1 MIRRW
6 MYWFLVLAFIWI
18 VATRFSEIT
27 DFSFTLS
34 QGRFKWVLIAVAL
47 QILHYLVSSASFRTA
62 FAIVGVESRVRD
74 LLPLLFGSVLV
85 SVVAPS
91 GGASCAALFVDHSAR
106 RGQSPGRTAAG
117 VLLQHISSVAAFI
130 LILSAGLVYLGTQ
143 RGLQLYQIT
152 AALILLLAVS
162 LISGVLVLA
171 MRYPLLF
178 RRLLGQLQRAINAL
192 VCKFKDVTLITDDWV
207 EVHASEFIEAGAA
220 IIAQPRWLLS
230 TFAVLLVAHLVNMG
244 VLYSLFLAFSQSIQ
258 IGPLVAGY
266 AIGILFLIISVTPQG
281 VGVVEGIMPLTFAS
295 LGVPAS
301 AATITVL
308 AFRGLSLWLPLL
320 VGFLLLRRSGVF
332 RT

>member
-6 MYWFLVLAFIWI
+6 IYCLLVLAFIWL
-18 VATRFSEIT
+18 VASRFNEIT

-34 QGRFKWVLIAVAL
+34 QGRFHWVLVALVL
-47 QILHYLVSSASFRTA
+47 QILYYLVSSASFRTA
-62 FAIVGVESRVRD
+62 FATVGVESRVRD
-74 LLPLLFGSVLV
+74 LFPLLFGSVLV
-85 SVVAPS
+85 SVIAPS

-117 VLLQHISSVAAFI
+117 VLLQHIASLSAFM

-143 RGLQLYQIT
+143 RGLQLYQVT
-152 AALILLLAVS
+152 AALILLLLVS
-162 LISGVLVLA
+162 LITGVLILA
-171 MRYPLLF
+171 MHYPLRL
-178 RRLLGQLQRAINAL
+178 RRLFVRLQRTINAL
-192 VCKFKDVTLITDDWV
+192 VGKFKDITLITDEWV
-207 EVHASEFIEAGAA
+207 ELHAVDFISAGAA

-230 TFAVLLVAHLVNMG
+230 TLAVLLVAHLVNMG
-244 VLYSLFLAFSQSIQ
+244 ILYSLFLAFSQSIQ

-295 LGVPAS
+295 LGVPAG
-301 AATITVL
+301 AATIIVL

-320 VGFLLLRRSGVF
+320 VGFLLLRRTGVF

>member
-18 VATRFSEIT
+18 VATRFNEIT

-117 VLLQHISSVAAFI
+117 VLLQHISSLAAFM

-220 IIAQPRWLLS
+220 IIAQPRWLVS
-230 TFAVLLVAHLVNMG
+230 TLAVLLVAHLVNMG

>member
-1 MIRRW
+1 MIRHW

-18 VATRFSEIT
+18 VATHFSEIA

-34 QGRFKWVLIAVAL
+34 ESRFKWVMVAVAL
-47 QILHYLVSSASFRTA
+47 QIVHYLVSSVSFRTA

-74 LLPLLFGSVLV
+74 LLPLLFSSVLV

-117 VLLQHISSVAAFI
+117 VLLQHIASMTAFM
-130 LILSAGLVYLGTQ
+130 LILSAGLVYLGAQ
-143 RGLQLYQIT
+143 RGLQLYHIA
-152 AALILLLAVS
+152 AALLLLMVVS
-162 LISGVLVLA
+162 LITGVLVLA
-171 MRYPLLF
+171 MRYPLLL
-178 RRLLGQLQRAINAL
+178 RRLFGQLQRGINAL
-192 VCKFKDVTLITDDWV
+192 VRKIKNVTLITDEWV
-207 EVHASEFIEAGAA
+207 EVHTSEFIEAGAA
-220 IIAQPRWLLS
+220 IIAQPRWLLM
-230 TFAVLLVAHLVNMG
+230 TLAVLLAAHLVNMG

-281 VGVVEGIMPLTFAS
+281 VGIVEGIMPLTFAS

-301 AATITVL
+301 AATIAVL
-308 AFRGLSLWLPLL
+308 AFRGLTLWLPLL
-320 VGFLLLRRSGVF
+320 LGFLLLRRTGLF

>member
-18 VATRFSEIT
+18 VATRFNEIT
-27 DFSFTLS
+27 NFSFTLS

-47 QILHYLVSSASFRTA
+47 QILHYLVSSASFRSA

-117 VLLQHISSVAAFI
+117 VLLQHISSLAAFI
-130 LILSAGLVYLGTQ
+130 LILSTGLVYLGTQ

-162 LISGVLVLA
+162 LISAVLVLA

-192 VCKFKDVTLITDDWV
+192 ICKFKDVTLITDDWV

-230 TFAVLLVAHLVNMG
+230 TLAVLLVAHLVNMG

>member
-18 VATRFSEIT
+18 VATRFNEIT

-117 VLLQHISSVAAFI
+117 VLLQHISSLAAFM

-220 IIAQPRWLLS
+220 IIAQPRWLL
-230 TFAVLLVAHLVNMG
+230 TTLAVLLVAHLVNMG

>member
-27 DFSFTLS
+27 DFSRTLS
-34 QGRFKWVLIAVAL
+34 QGRLKWILMAVAL
-47 QILHYLVSSASFRTA
+47 QLLHYLVSSASFRTA

-91 GGASCAALFVDHSAR
+91 GGASCAALFVDHCAR

-117 VLLQHISSVAAFI
+117 VLLQHIASLVAFM
-130 LILSAGLVYLGTQ
+130 LILSAGLAYLGAQ
-143 RGLQLYQIT
+143 RGLQLYQVA

-171 MRYPLLF
+171 MRYPLLL
-178 RRLLGQLQRAINAL
+178 RRLFSQLQRAINTLAG
-192 VCKFKDVTLITDDWV
+192 KFKAITLITDEWV
-207 EVHASEFIEAGAA
+207 EAHASEFIGAGAA

-230 TFAVLLVAHLVNMG
+230 TLAVLLAAHLVNLG

-301 AATITVL
+301 SATVTVL
-308 AFRGLSLWLPLL
+308 AFRGLTLWLPLL
-320 VGFLLLRRSGVF
+320 VGFLLLRRTGMF

>member
-6 MYWFLVLAFIWI
+6 IYWFLVLAFIWI
-18 VATRFSEIT
+18 VASRFSEFT

-34 QGRFKWVLIAVAL
+34 QGRFQWVLVAVAL
-47 QILHYLVSSASFRTA
+47 QILHYFVSSTSFRTA
-62 FAIVGVESRVRD
+62 FATVGVESQVRE
-74 LLPLLFGSVLV
+74 LFPLMVSSVLV

-117 VLLQHISSVAAFI
+117 VLLQHIASLSAFM

-143 RGLQLYQIT
+143 RGLQLYQVIG
-152 AALILLLAVS
+152 ALILLLLVS
-162 LISGVLVLA
+162 LITGVLILA
-171 MRYPLLF
+171 MRYPMHL
-178 RRLLGQLQRAINAL
+178 RRLFNRLQGAINAL
-192 VCKFKDVTLITDDWV
+192 AGKFKDVTLVSDEWV
-207 EVHASEFIEAGAA
+207 ELHAAEFIEAGAA
-220 IIAQPRWLLS
+220 IIAQPRWLFS
-230 TFAVLLVAHLVNMG
+230 TLAVLLVAHLVNMG

-320 VGFLLLRRSGVF
+320 VGFILLRRTGAF

>member
-18 VATRFSEIT
+18 VATRFNEIT
-27 DFSFTLS
+27 NFSFTLS

-192 VCKFKDVTLITDDWV
+192 ICKFKDVTLITDDWV

-220 IIAQPRWLLS
+220 IIAQPRWLVS
-230 TFAVLLVAHLVNMG
+230 TLAVLLVAHLVNMG